1 MRKILLWALLALFA
15 QSAMGATEAHRS
27 ASLHFFQVGFGDL
40 PEEMQLAAEE
50 GKHGLFLMFSAEDC
64 PPCIRMKENIMSLPH
79 VQAYYREHFRVLDID
94 FNGDV
99 EVTAL
104 DGRTMRSKDFSSQVA
119 GIIGTPTVVFLDLD
133 GQELLRRAGG
143 ITDVDEFMA
152 LARFVVSGE
161 YRNQTFAEF
170 RKEGAATPR

>member
-1 MRKILLWALLALFA
+1 MKKILLWVLLSLFA
-15 QSAMGATEAHRS
+15 QSVVGATEKHRS

-40 PEEMQLAAEE
+40 PEEMELAAAE

-79 VQAYYREHFRVLDID
+79 VQEYYRKHFRVFEID

-104 DGRTMRSKDFSSQVA
+104 SGETMRSKDYSTKVA
-119 GIIGTPTVVFLDLD
+119 RVIGTPTVVFVTLD
-133 GQELLRRAGG
+133 GQEVVRRAGG
-143 ITDVDEFMA
+143 ITDVDEFMR
-152 LARFVVSGE
+152 LAQFVVSGE
-161 YRNQTFAEF
+161 YRNRSFADF
-170 RKEGAATPR
+170 RKQGAATQ